1 MAVSSS
7 PASSTIVPAH
17 LLVVDDDDEIALILS
32 RYFGSHGF
40 RVSTAGDGIQMRHV
54 LDSEPVDIVM
64 LDIGLPGEDG
74 FSLTRNLRGYWHGP
88 VIIVTGRGDSVDR
101 VVGLELGA
109 DDYVT
114 KPFDLRELAAR
125 VKAVLRRTAAVAET
139 AAEPVAPAPASAVRE
154 RFAFA
159 GWMLDIAARTLHD
172 PSGAEVAV
180 TGGEFDLLGVLVR
193 HPGRVLSRDFLLEQ
207 TRGRDAAP
215 FDRTIDVQIG
225 RLRRKIEA
233 DPERPELIKS
243 VRGAGYVLVPAVT
256 PVP

>member
-17 LLVVDDDDEIALILS
+17 LLVVDDDAEIAHILS

-101 VVGLELGA
+101 IVGLELGA

-114 KPFDLRELAAR
+114 KPFDLRELLAR
-125 VKAVLRRTAAVAET
+125 VRSVLRRVSSPAKTDTGRLSFDGYVLDPQSHSLSGPQG
-139 AAEPVAPAPASAVRE
+139 EPIPLTS
-154 RFAFA
+154 
-159 GWMLDIAARTLHD
+159 
-172 PSGAEVAV
+172 
-180 TGGEFDLLGVLVR
+180 GEFALLRVFVEHFNQVLT
-193 HPGRVLSRDFLLEQ
+193 RDQLM
-207 TRGRDAAP
+207 THIHGRDAGP
-215 FDRTIDVQIG
+215 FDRSIDVQIG
-225 RLRRKIEA
+225 RLRRKIEP
-233 DPERPELIKS
+233 DPAHPQRIRSIRGSGYLFSPT
-243 VRGAGYVLVPAVT
+243 VRRI
-256 PVP
+256 